1 MCISQTYAEY
11 TKDLII
17 ITFLLIIIPAGTMLY
32 DLKKRKESSEKN
44 KGLKLKTK
52 FIAIIS
58 FIIGIV
64 YLLMTTV
71 NTCII
76 HN

>member
-1 MCISQTYAEY
+1 MCITQTYAEY

-17 ITFLLIIIPAGTMLY
+17 IICLLIVIPAGTMLY
-32 DLKKRKESSEKN
+32 DLKKRKESEEKN
-44 KGLKLKTK
+44 KGLKLTTK

-58 FIIGIV
+58 FIIGTI

-76 HN
+76 YN